1 MKRSIGERGKEK
13 KSGSYVPGRGD
24 VVWLGFSPQLGH
36 EQAGRRPAVCLSP
49 KSYNQKTGLGLFCP
63 VTSKRK
69 RYPFEVPLPEGI
81 GVEGVVLADQIRSLD
96 WRARRASFIA
106 VLPKDIVREI
116 INMVWLLLSG

>member
-1 MKRSIGERGKEK
+1 ME
-13 KSGSYVPGRGD
+13 VGRID
-24 VVWLGFSPQLGH
+24 
-36 EQAGRRPAVCLSP
+36 
-49 KSYNQKTGLGLFCP
+49 KDYNQKTGLGLFCP

-81 GVEGVVLADQIRSLD
+81 GVEGVVLADQIRSLN

-106 VLPKDIVREI
+106 VLPKDMVQKI